1 MDCVFCRGYFGL
13 SLWHVRA
20 SYRGQR
26 VILVILPNV
35 ANRQEKVA
43 NRNAIIFQPVIIG
56 TMKMKK
62 EILTTWLIR
71 AYMLYS
77 VTADIIV
84 IGGIVWLIL
93 N

>member
-1 MDCVFCRGYFGL
+1 MGKKMSLLGL
-13 SLWHVRA
+13 TFAKS
-20 SYRGQR
+20 SC
-26 VILVILPNV
+26 
-35 ANRQEKVA
+35 K
-43 NRNAIIFQPVIIG
+43 IG
-56 TMKMKK
+56 VMKMKNK
-62 EILTTWLIR
+62 TLTTWLIR

>member
-1 MDCVFCRGYFGL
+1 M
-13 SLWHVRA
+13 
-20 SYRGQR
+20 
-26 VILVILPNV
+26 ILVILPNV

>member
-1 MDCVFCRGYFGL
+1 M
-13 SLWHVRA
+13 
-20 SYRGQR
+20 
-26 VILVILPNV
+26 ILVILPNV
-35 ANRQEKVA
+35 AIRQENVA
-43 NRNAIIFQPVIIG
+43 NRYAIIFKPVIIG
-56 TMKMKK
+56 TMKMKNK
-62 EILTTWLIR
+62 TLTTWLIR

>member
-1 MDCVFCRGYFGL
+1 M
-13 SLWHVRA
+13 
-20 SYRGQR
+20 
-26 VILVILPNV
+26 ILVILPNV
-35 ANRQEKVA
+35 ANRQENVA
-43 NRNAIIFQPVIIG
+43 NRNAIIFQPDIIG